1 MMIEH
6 LRLFWLFAKTSV
18 QNDTEYRADFFAQI
32 LVTLLGIGTQLAA
45 VWVIFRQTPN
55 LAGWSLDQV
64 LTLLGVYNFMYGVI
78 GATIAPNMRQVLED
92 VRQGTLD
99 FALLKP
105 IDSQFLVS
113 VRQFVVWRLAD
124 IVLGLG
130 LAAYA
135 SLQFAATHA
144 TTGTA
149 ASPLRGALIF
159 PLTLLCGG
167 VIVYS
172 FWLILA
178 TTSFWFT
185 RIENV
190 EMIFW
195 NLFEAGRYPIDVY
208 PAPIRSFLTF
218 GVPIAFVTTIP
229 ARALGRGLE
238 TSTLVLA
245 MLLAASMALVSAW
258 FWRAG
263 LRRYGS
269 ASS

>member
-1 MMIEH
+1 VEH
-6 LRLFWLFAKTSV
+6 LRLFWLFTRTSI

-32 LVTLLGIGTQLAA
+32 LVTLIGMGTQLAA

-55 LAGWSLDQV
+55 LAGWSLPQV
-64 LTLLGVYNFMYGVI
+64 LALLGVYNFMYGFI
-78 GATIAPNMRQVLED
+78 GAIIAPNMRQVIED

-113 VRQFVVWRLAD
+113 VRQFVIWRMAD
-124 IVLGLG
+124 IILG
-130 LAAYA
+130 LALAVYA
-135 SLQFAATHA
+135 SVRLASTHGAAE
-144 TTGTA
+144 TA
-149 ASPLRGALIF
+149 AFSLRGALIF

-172 FWLILA
+172 IWLFLA

-195 NLFEAGRYPIDVY
+195 NLFESGRYPIDVY
-208 PAPIRSFLTF
+208 PASIRHFLTF
-218 GVPIAFVTTIP
+218 GVPIAFITTIP

-238 TSTLVLA
+238 TSTV
-245 MLLAASMALVSAW
+245 LLAVLLAFAMAMASAW
-258 FWRAG
+258 FWRVG
-263 LRRYGS
+263 LLRYGS